1 MSLDKKLVEAFRV
14 NGYRVTPQRITIT
27 HMILKSREHPS
38 AEQLYEQVVKI
49 HPTISLSTVYNT
61 LKILKNLNI
70 LNEISH
76 NDMKRFDANPNP
88 HVNLVCE
95 VCGKI
100 TDIEEQ
106 AMYDLLEQVTDLE
119 SFKIT
124 NNHINVY
131 GMCKFCR
138 K

>member
-1 MSLDKKLVEAFRV
+1 MSLDKKLVETFRV

-27 HMILKSREHPS
+27 QMILKSREHPT

-49 HPTISLSTVYNT
+49 HPTISLSTIYNT
-61 LKILKNLNI
+61 LKILKGINI

-76 NDMKRFDANPNP
+76 NDMRRFDANPNP

-95 VCGKI
+95 ICGKI
-100 TDIEEQ
+100 TDVEEP
-106 AMYDLLEQVTDLE
+106 ALYDLLEQVTNQQI
-119 SFKIT
+119 FTIT

-131 GMCKFCR
+131 GICKYC
-138 K
+138 KK

>member
-1 MSLDKKLVEAFRV
+1 MSLDKKLVETFRV

-27 HMILKSREHPS
+27 QMILKSREHPT

-49 HPTISLSTVYNT
+49 HPTISLSTIYNT
-61 LKILKNLNI
+61 LKILKGINI

-76 NDMKRFDANPNP
+76 NDMRRFDANPNP

-95 VCGKI
+95 ICGKI
-100 TDIEEQ
+100 TDVEEP
-106 AMYDLLEQVTDLE
+106 ALYDLLEQVTNQQI
-119 SFKIT
+119 FTIT

-131 GMCKFCR
+131 GMCKYC
-138 K
+138 KK